1 MKMTKQQAFRNWNG
15 KEFTRTVK
23 DFISNADK
31 KKILEQLLIDS
42 GFDKSELEDNET
54 HFAHGISTW
63 RKNVVEE
70 VSKVLLDNRST
81 FITVN
86 DCRAE
91 KTDITIL
98 SDTSFETD
106 FALYEL
112 I

>member
-1 MKMTKQQAFRNWNG
+1 MTKQQAFKNWNG

-23 DFISNADK
+23 DFVSNADK
-31 KKILEQLLIDS
+31 KEALEKLLEDNGI
-42 GFDKSELEDNET
+42 DKSELEDNDTNFAYDT
-54 HFAHGISTW
+54 HFW

-70 VSKVLLDNRST
+70 VTEVLFATRST

-91 KTDITIL
+91 KTDITVL

>member
-1 MKMTKQQAFRNWNG
+1 MTKQQAFRNWNG

-23 DFISNADK
+23 DFIGDDDK
-31 KKILEQLLIDS
+31 KKILEQLLIDN
-42 GFDKSELEDNET
+42 GIDKSELEDNET
-54 HFAHGISTW
+54 HFAHGIHTW
-63 RKNVVEE
+63 RKNAVEE

-81 FITVN
+81 FITVS

-91 KTDITIL
+91 KTNINVL